1 MLTNTSITHSASN
14 VYDLVKGLPP
24 GKNALNEPT
33 GDFFYD
39 PWVTKS
45 QYLGTSI
52 DELLQKLPDAGEARI
67 NVLEPGESYMAH
79 ADIDDRYHLNL
90 AGDYSYLID
99 LKNNKM
105 HQLNVDNTVYLMDT
119 GRIHTASNY
128 GYKNRYQLVV
138 RRLLKNS
145 DLKNPVHVKLQAL
158 EDRYNLRYLFDN
170 TFSITLN
177 TLNKDGYIRRFTKVS
192 DSAIEFEI
200 EADMLPEIEACRTNC
215 GFKTSL
221 TFY

>member
-105 HQLNVDNTVYLMDT
+105 HQLDVDNTVYLMDT

-177 TLNKDGYIRRFTKVS
+177 TLNKDGYIRRFKKVS
-192 DSAIEFEI
+192 DSAIEFEV
-200 EADMLPEIEACRTNC
+200 EADMLPEIEACRNSC